1 MKKIIY
7 KNIVASKISLYIFI
21 LSFITII
28 LNGLN
33 LSINYI
39 NDKINNEILNKTENR
54 SFYIIDNNSM
64 NDIKT
69 LENIDHIEYV
79 SYDFQPIK
87 VDYKNYS
94 FYIKVFNRFEQKYTK
109 VNCLKNNEI
118 IISEAMAKQFHIKK
132 DTTITVNFSK
142 KNFEFK
148 IKEIYN
154 QKDNMGNYMYIS
166 RKNELIECV
175 NDKNNYFVLI
185 DDFSNY
191 NEVINSLESYG
202 CSLKFKNSDY
212 NHELLT
218 YKDILLNLNLF
229 FTIIYIILFFCFFS
243 ILVLNIIEK
252 KYDIALLKHF
262 GYSNYKIL
270 KILIFEYLFLILVIY
285 GITAFLFG
293 IISCILF
300 ILEKICFFDI
310 YVFIKNLMLTV
321 SLLILICMFLIL
333 KIRKISLIKLLKC

>member
-1 MKKIIY
+1 
-7 KNIVASKISLYIFI
+7 
-21 LSFITII
+21 
-28 LNGLN
+28 
-33 LSINYI
+33 
-39 NDKINNEILNKTENR
+39 
-54 SFYIIDNNSM
+54 M

-166 RKNELIECV
+166 RKNVLIECV

-191 NEVINSLESYG
+191 NEVI
-202 CSLKFKNSDY
+202 K
-212 NHELLT
+212 
-218 YKDILLNLNLF
+218 
-229 FTIIYIILFFCFFS
+229 
-243 ILVLNIIEK
+243 
-252 KYDIALLKHF
+252 
-262 GYSNYKIL
+262 
-270 KILIFEYLFLILVIY
+270 
-285 GITAFLFG
+285 
-293 IISCILF
+293 
-300 ILEKICFFDI
+300 
-310 YVFIKNLMLTV
+310 
-321 SLLILICMFLIL
+321 
-333 KIRKISLIKLLKC
+333 